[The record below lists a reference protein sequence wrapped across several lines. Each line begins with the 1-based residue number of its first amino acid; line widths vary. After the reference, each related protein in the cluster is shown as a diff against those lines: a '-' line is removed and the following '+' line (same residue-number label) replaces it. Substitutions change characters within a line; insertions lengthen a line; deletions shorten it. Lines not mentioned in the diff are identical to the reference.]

1 MPLLFW
7 IILFTALG
15 GVVSALAASLFLLAS
30 DGTRAR
36 VLPHLVSFAT
46 GALLA
51 AALLGLLPHA
61 IESAGAGATHGI
73 GLALLGGLL
82 AFFVLEKMV
91 LWRHCHQ
98 EVCEGH
104 LPGIGPAAEQDARG
118 ESATHSQVSIAHS
131 HTTHAAHA
139 HAHQHFAHGH
149 AATLHSKARDAASAS
164 LILIGDGFHNV
175 LDGVLIAAAF
185 MTDLHLGIVTAI
197 AVMAHEIPQEVGD
210 LAILLHG
217 GMSRARALTLNTLTS
232 VTSVI
237 GGVLAYYFLGQALDL
252 LPYAIAI
259 AAASF
264 LYIAVADLIPG
275 LHRRVDPGTGVK
287 QFVFIVLGVAVIY
300 CSHALAH

>member
-1 MPLLFW
+1 MSLLLW

-15 GVVSALAASLFLLAS
+15 GVVSAVAASVFLLAPAS
-30 DGTRAR
+30 ARTR

-46 GALLA
+46 GALLG

-61 IESAGAGATHGI
+61 IEGAGVDSIHGI
-73 GLALLGGLL
+73 GIALLLGLL
-82 AFFVLEKMV
+82 IFFVLEKLV

-104 LPGIGPAAEQDARG
+104 DP
-118 ESATHSQVSIAHS
+118 H
-131 HTTHAAHA
+131 
-139 HAHQHFAHGH
+139 
-149 AATLHSKARDAASAS
+149 LHSAHDHHKSRDAASAS

-185 MTDLHLGIVTAI
+185 MTDVHLGVVTAI

-217 GMSRARALTLNTLTS
+217 GMSRAKAFTLNTLTS
-232 VTSVI
+232 VTSVV
-237 GGVLAYYFLGQALDL
+237 GGIAAYFFLGQSLNL
-252 LPYAIAI
+252 LPYALAI
-259 AAASF
+259 AASSF

-275 LHRRVDPGTGVK
+275 LHRRVDPGSGVK
-287 QFVFIVLGVAVIY
+287 QFVFILMGVAVIY
-300 CSHALAH
+300 VSHSLAH

>member
-1 MPLLFW
+1 MSLLLW

-15 GVVSALAASLFLLAS
+15 GIVSALAASLFLVAPNSL
-30 DGTRAR
+30 RVR

-46 GALLA
+46 GALLG

-61 IESAGAGATHGI
+61 IEGAGVGAVHEI

-82 AFFVLEKMV
+82 IFFVLEKMV

-98 EVCEGH
+98 DVCEGH
-104 LPGIGPAAEQDARG
+104 LPQPEASHNG
-118 ESATHSQVSIAHS
+118 HS
-131 HTTHAAHA
+131 HDR
-139 HAHQHFAHGH
+139 
-149 AATLHSKARDAASAS
+149 ARDAASAS
-164 LILIGDGFHNV
+164 LILIGDGFHNI

-185 MTDLHLGIVTAI
+185 MTDVHLGIVTAV

-217 GMSRARALTLNTLTS
+217 GMSRTRALTLNTLTS
-232 VTSVI
+232 ITSVI
-237 GGVLAYYFLGQALDL
+237 GGVAAYYFLGQTLDL

-259 AAASF
+259 AASSF

-275 LHRRVDPGTGVK
+275 LHRRVDAGSGVK
-287 QFVFIVLGVAVIY
+287 QFVFIVLGVLVIY
-300 CSHALAH
+300 VSHSMAH